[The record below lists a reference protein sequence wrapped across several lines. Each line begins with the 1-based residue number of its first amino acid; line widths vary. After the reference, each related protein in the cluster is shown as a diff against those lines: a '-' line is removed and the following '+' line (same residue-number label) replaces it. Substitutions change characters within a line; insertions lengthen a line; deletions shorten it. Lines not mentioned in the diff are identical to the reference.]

1 MKLVVI
7 LGTVGLLS
15 GALWMFQPP
24 SPDPQERARQQQE
37 QRLNDLNDANNAER
51 DRYRDAGNDLVDAEN
66 QRRLT
71 PGEPR
76 PPEPRVRIRLP

>member
-24 SPDPQERARQQQE
+24 SPDPQERARQQQQ
-37 QRLNDLNDANNAER
+37 QRLNDLDDANGIER
-51 DRYRDAGNDLVDAEN
+51 DRYRERASDH
-66 QRRLT
+66 LT
-71 PGEPR
+71 
-76 PPEPRVRIRLP
+76 